1 MEFKSI
7 LPALFVGLMM
17 SATAVEAQYNIKV
30 KIADYKNDTLILGYR
45 FGKQTYVK
53 DTCVRKNPND
63 EFVFSKKD
71 TLMGGVYLVLLKPT
85 NTYFEFLIPDQMG
98 KPKDQKIM
106 KIETRLQADGDLV
119 KDLKITGS
127 PDNTVFVDYLHF
139 LTKMRNDSEKWY
151 KEQEEAKAK
160 GDTIKA
166 AEIAKKMEGLN
177 DQVNAYQ
184 KSVVE
189 KHPTYLSVKLIKGA
203 TNPIV
208 PKDVEIK
215 GQDASYRY
223 FKAHYFDGIDWA
235 DSRLIRT
242 PIMEE
247 KIEFFLE
254 KLVVQAPDSVIQA
267 CEDLMT
273 LAIKGGDKD
282 MYQFL
287 SSHLL
292 NKYAKSQVICM
303 DKVYVYLGEKYYC
316 GNKKADW
323 VDAEQLEKICDNV
336 AELKPLSCGSPAM
349 EITAKDIVTEKPFK
363 LSSLVGKRRYT
374 VLFFWDPACGNCGKA
389 AMKLAPIYDRFK
401 PFGLEVVGIC
411 SKEWKEVEDCR
422 KKAVE
427 TKMTWI
433 NLSDE
438 VYPLAVIK
446 KTYAIKMNPYI
457 YLYDKEMKLMYK
469 RLDPEQVGDIVMRDL
484 QQFLDDKDSKDFP
497 ANMRP
502 RIQKAIDDAKAEK
515 AKEDA
520 EKAKKEAE
528 EKGTDAKNK
537 KMNGGH

>member
-1 MEFKSI
+1 MQLKTI
-7 LPALFVGLMM
+7 LPALMLGLTM
-17 SATAVEAQYNIKV
+17 SATAVTTAVQAQYNIKV

-53 DTCVRKNPND
+53 DTCIRKNPND

-85 NTYFEFLIPDQMG
+85 NTYFEFLIPDATG
-98 KPKDQKIM
+98 KPKDQKNM
-106 KIETRLQADGDLV
+106 RIETRLQADGDLV
-119 KDLKITGS
+119 RDLKITGS

-139 LTKMRNDSEKWY
+139 LTKMRNDSEKLSS
-151 KEQEEAKAK
+151 EQTAAK
-160 GDTIKA
+160 GDAAKE
-166 AEIAKKMEGLN
+166 AEITKKMEALN

-184 KSVVE
+184 KSITE

-203 TNPIV
+203 SNPIV
-208 PKDVEIK
+208 PKDVEAQ
-215 GQDASYRY
+215 GQDAAYRY
-223 FKAHYFDGIDWA
+223 FKARYFEGIDWSDA
-235 DSRLIRT
+235 RLIRT

-267 CEDLMT
+267 CEELMT
-273 LAIKGGDKD
+273 MAIKGGDKD

-349 EITAKDIVTEKPFK
+349 EITAKDIVTEKQFK

-389 AMKLAPIYDRFK
+389 AAKLAPIYDRFK

-411 SKEWKEVEDCR
+411 SKDWKEVEDCR
-422 KKAVE
+422 KKATE
-427 TKMTWI
+427 TNMKWI

-438 VYPLAVIK
+438 AYPLAVIK

-469 RLDPEQVGDIVMRDL
+469 RLDPEQVGDIIMRDM
-484 QQFLDDKDSKDFP
+484 QQILDDKDSKEFAAD
-497 ANMRP
+497 MRP
-502 RIQKAIDDAKAEK
+502 RLQKAIDDAKAEK
-515 AKEDA
+515 KKQEEE
-520 EKAKKEAE
+520 EKAKEA
-528 EKGTDAKNK
+528 KDK